1 MIRCFGN
8 SALLDLS
15 EGPWQPAV
23 RSGIQAWYKHA
34 MAGTESSEGEPA
46 GSGALDSMESTSGSK
61 PGAGPLLSPTER
73 FDDILVRLRGVV
85 EKLEGGNLSL
95 EDSLKF
101 FEEGIGL
108 CRRGATILD
117 SAERKVEVLLGAA
130 ASGGGAAG
138 SRDVGGGSRA
148 VPFEVPTGD
157 DD

>member
-1 MIRCFGN
+1 MPGTGN
-8 SALLDLS
+8 LDS
-15 EGPWQPAV
+15 ENKQ
-23 RSGIQAWYKHA
+23 Q
-34 MAGTESSEGEPA
+34 
-46 GSGALDSMESTSGSK
+46 SGAPVAAQEQSSG
-61 PGAGPLLSPTER
+61 PTTER

-117 SAERKVEVLLGAA
+117 SAERKVEVLL
-130 ASGGGAAG
+130 AG
-138 SRDVGGGSRA
+138 SSGATGKDAQINRDNQHSKDMRT
-148 VPFEVPTGD
+148 VPFDVPAGD